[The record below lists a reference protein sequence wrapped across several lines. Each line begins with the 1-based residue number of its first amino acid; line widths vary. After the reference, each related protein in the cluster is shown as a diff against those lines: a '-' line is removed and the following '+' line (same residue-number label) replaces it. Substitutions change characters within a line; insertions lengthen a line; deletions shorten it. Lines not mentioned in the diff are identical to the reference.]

1 MDWLYQLFSWVM
13 SIGCSTDAFCNTSL
27 IDRFFLD
34 MCDTVEYCITKTID
48 KGTEYVILA
57 GDKTYVMIYK

>member
-1 MDWLYQLFSWVM
+1 M
-13 SIGCSTDAFCNTSL
+13 SIGCSEDPWCNTSF

-34 MCDTVEYCITKTID
+34 LCDTVEYCVTKTID
-48 KGTEYVILA
+48 KGTEYVIRV

>member
-13 SIGCSTDAFCNTSL
+13 SIGCSTDTFCNTSL

-34 MCDTVEYCITKTID
+34 MCDVVEYCITKTID